1 MSNTRERAAT
11 KTTQAS
17 LSNHEISKALIDIYS
32 NLNPL
37 YGLYVRLRLILAPLI
52 ETALYV
58 PPEGDILDLGCGNGI
73 FAHLVRLH
81 YPGRKILGIDK
92 NEIRIEM
99 ARKTSKDPDLRFL
112 VGDVE
117 KVDWDST
124 SVVTIVDLLHH
135 MPFDAQKNLLQQVS
149 RNLLNGFV
157 LIKDLQKR
165 PRWKYWFHY
174 IQDTLSYR
182 SHLYFRSSEEMVEIL
197 EQSGFLVHTVDIA
210 HGRPHPH
217 VLYLCTKTAEA

>member
-1 MSNTRERAAT
+1 MQFGHQSSLITERLPKIIKLNPSTKMSNTRERAAT

-92 NEIRIEM
+92 NETR
-99 ARKTSKDPDLRFL
+99 
-112 VGDVE
+112 
-117 KVDWDST
+117 
-124 SVVTIVDLLHH
+124 
-135 MPFDAQKNLLQQVS
+135 
-149 RNLLNGFV
+149 
-157 LIKDLQKR
+157 
-165 PRWKYWFHY
+165 
-174 IQDTLSYR
+174 
-182 SHLYFRSSEEMVEIL
+182 
-197 EQSGFLVHTVDIA
+197 
-210 HGRPHPH
+210 
-217 VLYLCTKTAEA
+217 